1 MTPENGGEI
10 YIAKPQG
17 ACTSLGGGWEYT
29 SSTRPPTPALPS
41 ELLFAHLSPAG
52 PTVQLLCR
60 GTSDS
65 CAQSGARKLLASPPG
80 GFASQGTHYF
90 LGWEGSVCLRPQGAD
105 EVMTW
110 GPEASGPPL
119 SLAWLQAVLASAGQG
134 QGQPARSGS
143 RKGTA
148 VVPGFTHVSC
158 WFLQTVQSQSSQQ
171 ANDYFN
177 GKQRLSLPRSLERR
191 VLGVLA
197 CLPLQVPCTGFDSS
211 VTAR

>member
-1 MTPENGGEI
+1 MEPAPPWE
-10 YIAKPQG
+10 
-17 ACTSLGGGWEYT
+17 GGGNT
-29 SSTRPPTPALPS
+29 HPAPAPPTPAFPS

-119 SLAWLQAVLASAGQG
+119 SLAWLRAGLASAGQG

-148 VVPGFTHVSC
+148 IVPGFTRVSC
-158 WFLQTVQSQSSQQ
+158 WFLQTVRSQSSQQ
-171 ANDYFN
+171 ANDCFH
-177 GKQRLSLPRSLERR
+177 GKQRLSLPRSLGRC
-191 VLGVLA
+191 VLGILA
-197 CLPLQVPCTGFDSS
+197 CLPLQVLCTGLDSS
-211 VTAR
+211 VMAR

>member
-1 MTPENGGEI
+1 MEPAPPWEGVGI
-10 YIAKPQG
+10 HIQHRSPPQ
-17 ACTSLGGGWEYT
+17 
-29 SSTRPPTPALPS
+29 PALPS
-41 ELLFAHLSPAG
+41 EPLFAHLSPAG

-80 GFASQGTHYF
+80 SFASQGKHYF
-90 LGWEGSVCLRPQGAD
+90 LGWKGSVCLRPQGTD
-105 EVMTW
+105 EVMMW
-110 GPEASGPPL
+110 GPGASGPL
-119 SLAWLQAVLASAGQG
+119 LRLAWLQAVLASAGQG

-171 ANDYFN
+171 ANDCFH
-177 GKQRLSLPRSLERR
+177 GKQRLSLPRSPGRC

-197 CLPLQVPCTGFDSS
+197 YCPLQVLCAGLDSS
-211 VTAR
+211 VIAK